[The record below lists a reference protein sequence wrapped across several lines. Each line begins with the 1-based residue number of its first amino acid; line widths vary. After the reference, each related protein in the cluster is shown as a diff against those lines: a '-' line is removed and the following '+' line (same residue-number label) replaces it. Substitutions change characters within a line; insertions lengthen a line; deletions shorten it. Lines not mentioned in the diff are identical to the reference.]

1 MFLNLNLIT
10 INLFLFLIDS
20 SQGVTTINHESD
32 QLLLLETYED
42 DEQLI
47 APNERTI
54 KDRNLM
60 TTYELL
66 FSDADQAS
74 DSYLLAK
81 DHLNKL
87 EDQFQTF
94 LLFLKHNVINK
105 DSDRNS
111 LIMDIL
117 RNRIYIRYTLEH
129 FNRKLFISIM
139 NAIVVDLPETIRS
152 KFKSL
157 DWSDIWDQWT
167 KYDRR
172 KYVSKVNYSDSD
184 GKKTSIDSFDS
195 RIVKKNPKDPLGIL

>member
-1 MFLNLNLIT
+1 M
-10 INLFLFLIDS
+10 
-20 SQGVTTINHESD
+20 TTINHESD

-195 RIVKKNPKDPLGIL
+195 QIVKKNPKDPLGIL